1 MSTQVTCAS
10 HDIDSVDL
18 AFIVTLATDF
28 VLLSIVLAGLLRL
41 RRDGGG
47 RFGLSK
53 LLWKQVGF

>member
-1 MSTQVTCAS
+1 MSTQVTCAT
-10 HDIDSVDL
+10 HDIDSIDL
-18 AFIVTLATDF
+18 SFIVTLATDF

-47 RFGLSK
+47 RLGLGK